1 MDAVAPDARAKRL
14 VLVVAIL
21 ASFVSFLDGSI
32 VNVALP
38 AIETELGGGLAVQQW
53 VVDAYMLTLGAF
65 ILLAGSLS
73 DTFGR
78 GRVLTAGLIWFGIT
92 SLICAVAPTATL
104 LIVARALQGSAA
116 ALLVPSSLAIITSTF
131 GDDERGRA
139 IGVWTAW
146 TGTAMIIGPL
156 LGGGLVDL
164 VSWRLIFGINV
175 LPIVVTLAL
184 MVRMPRQPRPEG
196 RAHVDVLGAVLGAVG
211 LGGLVFA
218 LIEQQRFGWASPTVA
233 IPLVLGIAASVAF
246 IVWQARAASPMLPLS
261 LFRARNFWVG
271 NVATVFVYGALSFGT
286 FVIVIYLQQVAGF
299 TATLAGV
306 ALMPPTLVMLALSGR
321 MGALASRFGPRF
333 FMGVGPIV
341 AGLGF
346 ALMLTVTPEI
356 DYWLQ
361 LLPGLLI
368 FGLGLT
374 ITVAPLTSTV
384 LGAIE
389 PARAGIA
396 SAVNNAVSRV
406 AGLVSVACAALIIGG
421 TLDIDGYRRA
431 MVATALML
439 IVGGVVSALG
449 IVNRRLPADAVAL
462 PDSGG

>member
-1 MDAVAPDARAKRL
+1 MPDARAKRL

-38 AIETELGGGLAVQQW
+38 AIENELGGGLAVQQW

-73 DTFGR
+73 DSFGR
-78 GRVLTAGLIWFGIT
+78 GRVLAAGLVWFGVT
-92 SLICAVAPTATL
+92 SLLCAVAPTASL
-104 LIVARALQGSAA
+104 LIIARALQGIAA

-131 GDDERGRA
+131 DDDERGRA
-139 IGVWTAW
+139 IGTWTAW

-196 RAHVDVLGAVLGAVG
+196 RVHVDVLGAVLGAVG

-218 LIEQQRFGWASPTVA
+218 LIEQQRFGWTSPIVA
-233 IPLVLGIAASVAF
+233 IPLVVGVAASVAF
-246 IVWQARAASPMLPLS
+246 VLWQAKARAPMLPLT

-299 TATLAGV
+299 AATLAGV

-321 MGALASRFGPRF
+321 MGDLASRFGPRL
-333 FMGVGPIV
+333 FMCVGPIV

-346 ALMLTVTPEI
+346 ALTLTVTPDI
-356 DYWLQ
+356 NYWLQ

-368 FGLGLT
+368 FGLGLS
-374 ITVAPLTSTV
+374 ITVAPLTSAI
-384 LGAIE
+384 LGAIG
-389 PARAGIA
+389 PDRAGIA

-406 AGLVSVACAALIIGG
+406 AGLVTVACAALIVGG
-421 TLDIDGYRRA
+421 TLDIDGFRRA
-431 MVATALML
+431 MIATAVML
-439 IVGGVVSALG
+439 AVGGIVSGIG
-449 IVNRRLPADAVAL
+449 IVNRRLPANAVTL
-462 PDSGG
+462 SDSSG

>member
-1 MDAVAPDARAKRL
+1 MDSVAPDARAKRL

-38 AIETELGGGLAVQQW
+38 AIENELGGGLAVQQW
-53 VVDAYMLTLGAF
+53 VVDSYMLTLGAF

-73 DTFGR
+73 DSFGR
-78 GRVLTAGLIWFGIT
+78 GRVLTAGLVWFGIT
-92 SLICAVAPTATL
+92 SLLCAIAPTATL
-104 LIVARALQGSAA
+104 LIVARALQGIAA

-131 GDDERGRA
+131 DDNERGRA
-139 IGVWTAW
+139 IGTWTAW

-175 LPIVVTLAL
+175 LPIAFTLVL
-184 MVRMPRQPRPEG
+184 MARMPRQPRPTAAV
-196 RAHVDVLGAVLGAVG
+196 RVDVLGAVLGAAG

-218 LIEQQRFGWASPTVA
+218 LIEQQRFGWASPIVA
-233 IPLVLGIAASVAF
+233 IPLLVGIAASAAF
-246 IVWQARAASPMLPLS
+246 IFWQAKSRAPMLPLS

-299 TATLAGV
+299 AATLAGI

-321 MGALASRFGPRF
+321 MGDLASRLGPRF
-333 FMGVGPIV
+333 FMSVGPIV

-356 DYWLQ
+356 NYWLQ

-368 FGLGLT
+368 FGLGLS
-374 ITVAPLTSTV
+374 ITVAPLTSAI

-431 MVATALML
+431 MAATAIML
-439 IVGGVVSALG
+439 VAGGIISGIG
-449 IVNRRLPADAVAL
+449 IVNRRLSADAVIL
-462 PDSGG
+462 PDGGG

>member
-1 MDAVAPDARAKRL
+1 MDAVVPDARAKRL

-38 AIETELGGGLAVQQW
+38 AIENELGGGLAVQQW

-73 DTFGR
+73 DSFGR
-78 GRVLTAGLIWFGIT
+78 GRVLAAGLVWFGVT
-92 SLICAVAPTATL
+92 SLLCAVAPTAVL
-104 LIVARALQGSAA
+104 LIVARALQGIAA

-131 GDDERGRA
+131 DDDERGRA

-156 LGGGLVDL
+156 LGGVLVDAL
-164 VSWRLIFGINV
+164 SWRLIFGINV
-175 LPIVVTLAL
+175 IPIVVTLGL
-184 MVRMPRQPRPEG
+184 MAKMPAQPRPEG
-196 RAHVDVLGAVLGAVG
+196 RARIDVLGAVLGAVG

-218 LIEQQRFGWASPTVA
+218 LIEQQRFGWASPVVA
-233 IPLVLGIAASVAF
+233 VPLAIGIAASIAF
-246 IVWQARAASPMLPLS
+246 VIWQAKARAPMLPLT

-299 TATLAGV
+299 AATLAGV

-321 MGALASRFGPRF
+321 MGDLASRFGPRL
-333 FMGVGPIV
+333 FMCVGPIV

-346 ALMLTVTPEI
+346 ALTLTVTPDI
-356 DYWLQ
+356 NYWLQ

-368 FGLGLT
+368 FGLGLS
-374 ITVAPLTSTV
+374 ITVAPLTSAI
-384 LGAIE
+384 LGAIG
-389 PARAGIA
+389 PDRAGIA

-406 AGLVSVACAALIIGG
+406 AGLVTVACAALIVGG
-421 TLDIDGYRRA
+421 ALDIDGFRRA
-431 MVATALML
+431 MIATAVML
-439 IVGGVVSALG
+439 AVGGIVSGIG
-449 IVNRRLPADAVAL
+449 IVNRRLPANAVTL
-462 PDSGG
+462 SDSSG

>member
-1 MDAVAPDARAKRL
+1 MDAVAPGPRAKKL

-38 AIETELGGGLAVQQW
+38 AIENEFGGGLAVQQW
-53 VVDAYMLTLGAF
+53 VVDSYMLTLGAF

-73 DTFGR
+73 DSFGR

-92 SLICAVAPTATL
+92 SLLCAVAPTASL
-104 LIVARALQGSAA
+104 LIVARALQGIAA

-131 GDDERGRA
+131 DDNERGRA
-139 IGVWTAW
+139 IGTWTAW

-175 LPIVVTLAL
+175 LPIVVTLVL
-184 MVRMPRQPRPEG
+184 MVRMPRQPRPEAAT
-196 RAHVDVLGAVLGAVG
+196 RVDILGAVLGAAG

-218 LIEQQRFGWASPTVA
+218 LIEQQRFGWVSPIVF
-233 IPLVLGIAASVAF
+233 IPLVVGIAASIAF
-246 IVWQARAASPMLPLS
+246 IIWQAKSRAPMLPLS

-299 TATLAGV
+299 AATLAGV

-321 MGALASRFGPRF
+321 MGDLASRFGPRF
-333 FMGVGPIV
+333 FMSVGPIV

-346 ALMLTVTPEI
+346 ALMLMVAPDI
-356 DYWLQ
+356 NYWLQ

-368 FGLGLT
+368 FGLGLS
-374 ITVAPLTSTV
+374 ITVAPLTSAI

-431 MVATALML
+431 MAATAIML
-439 IVGGVVSALG
+439 VAGGIISGLG
-449 IVNRRLPADAVAL
+449 IVNRRLPADAVNL